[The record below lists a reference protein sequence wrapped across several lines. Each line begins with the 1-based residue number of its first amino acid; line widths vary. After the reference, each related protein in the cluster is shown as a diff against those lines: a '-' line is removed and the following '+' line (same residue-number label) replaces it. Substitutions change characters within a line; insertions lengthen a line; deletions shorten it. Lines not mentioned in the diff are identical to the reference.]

1 MITEPVTKAL
11 AGFDEGVRRDAA
23 AFVHAFCK
31 DLCIEVAI
39 FQPEDLITAVE
50 DAVSAAGRAA
60 SPMFTERLR
69 GMLLGY
75 MHERMVDLARVGELL
90 PTGLDGARFAALVN
104 EVQRTYG
111 LLPSPDVSVYVY
123 GVVDN
128 RSGRM
133 FEVELPGRKVESETT
148 LDPSDGPLAQHRA
161 VIPTLQEAIASGR
174 IGVNEASGGS
184 HKRLPLVSFTRVL
197 EGAPVLEVIGPMAV
211 R

>member
-1 MITEPVTKAL
+1 MITEPVTRAL

-31 DLCIEVAI
+31 DLCIEVVI

-50 DAVSAAGRAA
+50 DAVSAAGRAT

-104 EVQRTYG
+104 EVQRTFG

-148 LDPSDGPLAQHRA
+148 LDPSDGPLAQHRD

-184 HKRLPLVSFTRVL
+184 HKRLPLASFTRVL